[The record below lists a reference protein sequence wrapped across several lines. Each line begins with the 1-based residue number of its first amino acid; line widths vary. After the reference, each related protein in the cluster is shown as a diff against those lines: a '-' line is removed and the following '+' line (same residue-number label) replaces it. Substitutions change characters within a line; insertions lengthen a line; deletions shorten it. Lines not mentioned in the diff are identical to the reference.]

1 MKKLIKTSVLACLSL
16 LFFNCSS
23 DDSTLPNEPD
33 IIEPERPMIEKTY
46 YLRSIDQNFYDQ
58 DETTKETYLLQASY
72 KLNYDADFNL
82 TTINYQDKGYTNGTL
97 VREQAFDLL
106 HTLDEKG
113 RLQKMTFNDGTTLI
127 EEHTYT
133 YKEDLLQSI
142 HFNLLAQGGA
152 FTAKYRYNDKK
163 QLISANALEANL
175 LVDYSYNEQNQ
186 MNQFKIS
193 GQTLKVTYDDKLSP
207 FYNLPFDLTSALLSF
222 QYVFPYTY
230 KFPNNI
236 TSFSMGGEVSDVDFT
251 YNEANLPT
259 KAVYYDGK
267 REDKEIGFEITYTYE
282 IRETEVA
289 RN

>member
-1 MKKLIKTSVLACLSL
+1 MEKLLKTSLLASLSL
-16 LFFNCSS
+16 LLFNCSS

-33 IIEPERPMIEKTY
+33 IIEPERPIIKKTY
-46 YLRSIDQNFYDQ
+46 YLRSIDQNYYDE
-58 DETTKETYLLQASY
+58 DTASNETYLLQASY

-82 TTINYQDKGYTNGTL
+82 TKITYQDKGYTNGSL
-97 VREQAFDLL
+97 VREQAFDIV

-113 RLQKMTFNDGTTLI
+113 RLQNMTFSDGTTLI

-133 YKEDLLQSI
+133 YNEDLLQST
-142 HFNLLAQGGA
+142 HYNLLAQGGA
-152 FTAKYRYNDKK
+152 FTAKYRYNNKK

-186 MNQFKIS
+186 MKQFKIN

-207 FYNLPFDLTSALLSF
+207 FYNLPFDLTSALFNF

-236 TSFSMGGEVSDVDFT
+236 TSFSIGGEVSDVDFT

-267 REDKEIGFEITYTYE
+267 REDNEIGFDITYTYE
-282 IRETEVA
+282 IRETEVL

>member
-1 MKKLIKTSVLACLSL
+1 MKKLLKTSLLASLSL
-16 LFFNCSS
+16 LLFNCSS

-33 IIEPERPMIEKTY
+33 IIEPERPIIKKTY
-46 YLRSIDQNFYDQ
+46 YLRSIDQNYYDE
-58 DETTKETYLLQASY
+58 DTASNETYLLQASY

-82 TTINYQDKGYTNGTL
+82 TKITYQDKGYTNGSL
-97 VREQAFDLL
+97 VREQAFDIV

-113 RLQKMTFNDGTTLI
+113 RLQNMTFSDGTTLI

-133 YKEDLLQSI
+133 YNEDLLQST
-142 HFNLLAQGGA
+142 HYNLLAQGGA
-152 FTAKYRYNDKK
+152 FTAKYRYNNKK

-186 MNQFKIS
+186 MKQFKIN

-207 FYNLPFDLTSALLSF
+207 FYNLPFDLTSALFNF

-236 TSFSMGGEVSDVDFT
+236 TSFSIGGEVSDVDFT

-267 REDKEIGFEITYTYE
+267 REDNEIGFDITYTYE
-282 IRETEVA
+282 IRETEVL